1 MTHRLLAILFA
12 VFLMQGVVAEPQGSG
27 TAQSLQVSNGWVRA
41 GPPGMMVLAGYFRLT
56 NTSTQD
62 VVVTSVSSPDFKMVE
77 MHRTVVEDRVAR
89 MEAQEQLKV
98 PAGGELALAPGGLHL
113 MLMHPVRTLGAGDI
127 VTLKLHLRGNDPIT
141 ITAPVKKEQPSKS
154 QH

>member
-1 MTHRLLAILFA
+1 MNRPLLTIVFALFLA
-12 VFLMQGVVAEPQGSG
+12 QGIAQSQGAG
-27 TAQSLQVSNGWVRA
+27 ATQSLQVTDGWVRA

-77 MHRTVVEDRVAR
+77 MHRTVVKDGVAR

-98 PAGGELALAPGGLHL
+98 PAGGELELVPGGLHL
-113 MLMHPVRTLGAGDI
+113 MLMHPVRTLGVGDI
-127 VTLKLHLRGNDPIT
+127 VTLKLQVRGSDTTSIT
-141 ITAPVKKEQPSKS
+141 VPVKTEPPSKS